1 MWYVEIYEIG
11 GIGYS
16 LVKNHSWPTEDEA
29 QEWLDQQELGRHTSK
44 AYPIDQKTK
53 EHHYG

>member
-11 GIGYS
+11 GIGHS